1 MRTAIVVTKSEV
13 RKTIPEHFNV
23 PIEDVWP
30 SKYSFTVIQEDGK
43 ELSSWSETQ
52 KVVQET
58 GTQSASQIVLKYT
71 CLNGCGL

>member
-1 MRTAIVVTKSEV
+1 MKKAVVVNKAEV
-13 RKTIPEHFNV
+13 RKILALYFNV

-58 GTQSASQIVLKYT
+58 GTKSAS
-71 CLNGCGL
+71 

>member
-13 RKTIPEHFNV
+13 RKIIAEYFNV

-43 ELSSWSETQ
+43 ELPSWSETQ
-52 KVVQET
+52 KWYKKLVQN
-58 GTQSASQIVLKYT
+58 LHPRLY
-71 CLNGCGL
+71 